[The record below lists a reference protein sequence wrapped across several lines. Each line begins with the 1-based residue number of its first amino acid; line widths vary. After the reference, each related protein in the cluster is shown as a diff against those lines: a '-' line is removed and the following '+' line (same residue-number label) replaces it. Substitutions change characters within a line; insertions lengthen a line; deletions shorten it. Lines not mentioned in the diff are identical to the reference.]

1 MLKWVQQQRAA
12 AAAAVPSGA
21 EQKQDQWG
29 RKGEEGRWKGKNNNI
44 CGVRDKALSV
54 RSHPQAKGPFTTLSL
69 SLSLSLLLLLASYSC
84 VFLQIGIL
92 FPILHFWLQ
101 IRFASSP
108 YLLCKLIIL

>member
-1 MLKWVQQQRAA
+1 MGATTKSSSINWGMLKWVQQQRA

-69 SLSLSLLLLLASYSC
+69 SLSL
-84 VFLQIGIL
+84 
-92 FPILHFWLQ
+92 
-101 IRFASSP
+101 FATATS
-108 YLLCKLIIL
+108 

>member
-1 MLKWVQQQRAA
+1 MLNGYNKEQQHQLGYVEMGATTKSSSINWGMLKWVQQQRAAA

-29 RKGEEGRWKGKNNNI
+29 RKGEEGRWTGKNNNI

-69 SLSLSLLLLLASYSC
+69 SLSLSLCFRY
-84 VFLQIGIL
+84 
-92 FPILHFWLQ
+92 
-101 IRFASSP
+101 
-108 YLLCKLIIL
+108 